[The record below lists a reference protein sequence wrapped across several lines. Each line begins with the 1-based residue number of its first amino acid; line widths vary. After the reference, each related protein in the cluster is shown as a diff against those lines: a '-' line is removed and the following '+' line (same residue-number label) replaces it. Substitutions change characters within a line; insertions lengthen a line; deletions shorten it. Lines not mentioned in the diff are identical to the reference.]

1 MTPTMT
7 ERGLTGAGRD
17 VVGPLVLGAWDAF
30 LGVAR
35 SADLQRRTRLQG
47 WRGQEVCVHLGVW
60 DDYAALEG
68 LVAAARA
75 GGAVAAAVPDV
86 DAANARVTQ
95 AHRGAPRA
103 EVMAALERHRE
114 AVRAYLETAPR
125 SLDDAPTPGPVGLL
139 PLLTTILA
147 EAYELAV
154 HALDLR
160 DAGAGDPPPA
170 LLDAGLAALA
180 EVTGAL
186 AAAHGVSGGAA
197 LVTSAGGWRFDAGE
211 DGWRVERV
219 AARSN
224 PAGPVVRG
232 EAAVLLDASAGRAN
246 PVGLL
251 ARRKLA
257 LSDAAGL
264 LSLAPLVDVA
274 PNVPGGPLLRVAA
287 RTLSG
292 AAGLLTR
299 RR

>member
-1 MTPTMT
+1 MTR
-7 ERGLTGAGRD
+7 RGLSGAGRE
-17 VVGPLVLGAWDAF
+17 VVGPLVLGAWEGF
-30 LGVAR
+30 LGVAQ
-35 SADLQRRTRLQG
+35 SADLQRRTRLPG
-47 WRGQEVCVHLGVW
+47 WRAQEVCVHLGVW
-60 DDYAALEG
+60 DDYAALDG

-75 GGAVAAAVPDV
+75 RGTGSLPDV
-86 DAANARVTQ
+86 DAANARVTR
-95 AHRGAPRA
+95 AHRAAPRA
-103 EVMAALERHRE
+103 DVLAALERHRD
-114 AVRAYLETAPR
+114 AVRGYLSDIPEA
-125 SLDDAPTPGPVGLL
+125 LDDAPTPGPVGVL

-160 DAGAGDPPPA
+160 DAGAADPPPA

-186 AAAHGVSGGAA
+186 AAVHGVRGGAA
-197 LVTSAGGWRFDAGE
+197 LVTPEGGWRFDAGE

-219 AARSN
+219 PARAQ
-224 PAGPVVRG
+224 PAGAVVRG
-232 EAAVLLDASAGRAN
+232 EAVALLDASAGRAN

-251 ARRKLA
+251 ARRKLGI
-257 LSDAAGL
+257 SDAAGL
-264 LSLAPLVDVA
+264 LTLAPLVDVA

>member
-1 MTPTMT
+1 MTRTMT
-7 ERGLTGAGRD
+7 HRGLSGAGRE
-17 VVGPLVLGAWDAF
+17 VVAPVVLGAWDSF
-30 LGVAR
+30 LSVAQGT
-35 SADLQRRTRLQG
+35 DLQRRTRLPG
-47 WRGQEVCVHLGVW
+47 WRAQEVCVHLGVW
-60 DDYAALEG
+60 DDYAALDG

-75 GGAVAAAVPDV
+75 GGTGPVPDV
-86 DAANARVTQ
+86 DAANAGVTQ
-95 AHRGAPRA
+95 AHRAAPRA
-103 EVMAALERHRE
+103 EVLAALERHRN
-114 AVRAYLETAPR
+114 AVRAYLSDAPPT
-125 SLDDAPTPGPVGLL
+125 LDDAPTPGPVGVL

-186 AAAHGVSGGAA
+186 AAAHGVRGGAA
-197 LVTSAGGWRFDAGE
+197 LVTPEGGWRFHAGE
-211 DGWRVERV
+211 DGWRVDRV
-219 AARSN
+219 PARSQ

-232 EAAVLLDASAGRAN
+232 EAAVLLDASAGRVN

-251 ARRKLA
+251 ARRKLG

-264 LSLAPLVDVA
+264 LALAPLVDVA

>member
-1 MTPTMT
+1 MTH
-7 ERGLTGAGRD
+7 RGLSGAGRE

-35 SADLQRRTRLQG
+35 AAQLDRPTRLPG
-47 WRGQEVCVHLGVW
+47 WCAQEVCVHLGVW
-60 DDYAALEG
+60 DDYAALDG
-68 LVAAARA
+68 LVAAANS
-75 GGAVAAAVPDV
+75 GGTGTVPDV

-95 AHRGAPRA
+95 AHRAAPRA
-103 EVMAALERHRE
+103 AVLAALERHRD
-114 AVRAYLETAPR
+114 AVRRYLDTAPLV
-125 SLDDAPTPGPVGLL
+125 LDEAPTPGPVGVL

-160 DAGAGDPPPA
+160 EAGAGDPPPA
-170 LLDAGLAALA
+170 LLDAGLAGLA

-186 AAAHGVSGGAA
+186 AAAHGVLGGAS
-197 LVTSAGGWRFDAGE
+197 LVTPEGGWRFDADQ
-211 DGWRVERV
+211 DGWSVERV
-219 AARSN
+219 TPRSEQ
-224 PAGPVVRG
+224 AGPVVRG
-232 EAAVLLDASAGRAN
+232 DAEVVLDASAGRAN

-251 ARRKLA
+251 ARRRLG

-299 RR
+299 HR

>member
-1 MTPTMT
+1 MTRTMT
-7 ERGLTGAGRD
+7 HRGLSGAGRE

-30 LGVAR
+30 LVVAQE
-35 SADLQRRTRLQG
+35 SDLQRRTRLPG
-47 WRGQEVCVHLGVW
+47 WRAHEVCVHLGVW
-60 DDYAALEG
+60 DDYAALDG

-75 GGAVAAAVPDV
+75 GGTGAVPDV

-95 AHRGAPRA
+95 AHRAAPRG
-103 EVMAALERHRE
+103 EVLAALERHRA
-114 AVRAYLETAPR
+114 AVRAYLETAPLP
-125 SLDDAPTPGPVGLL
+125 LDLAPTPGPVGVL

-160 DAGAGDPPPA
+160 DAGAADPPPA

-186 AAAHGVSGGAA
+186 AAAHGVVGGAA
-197 LVTSAGGWRFDAGE
+197 LVTPEGGWRFEAGE
-211 DGWRVERV
+211 DGWRVDHLP
-219 AARSN
+219 ARSN

-232 EAAVLLDASAGRAN
+232 EAAAVLDASAGRAN

-251 ARRKLA
+251 ARRKLG

-264 LSLAPLVDVA
+264 LSLAPLVEVA

>member
-1 MTPTMT
+1 MTRTLT
-7 ERGLTGAGRD
+7 HRGLSGAGRD
-17 VVGPLVLGAWDAF
+17 VVAPLVLRAWDGF
-30 LGVAR
+30 LLVAG
-35 SADLQRRTRLQG
+35 AAQLDRRTRLPG
-47 WRGQEVCVHLGVW
+47 WRAQEVCVHLGAW
-60 DDYAALEG
+60 DDYAALDG

-75 GGAVAAAVPDV
+75 GGTGPVPDV

-95 AHRGAPRA
+95 THRAAPRA
-103 EVMAALERHRE
+103 AVLAALERHRD
-114 AVRAYLETAPR
+114 AVQAYLEDAPKA
-125 SLDDAPTPGPVGLL
+125 LDDAPTPSPVGVL

-186 AAAHGVSGGAA
+186 AAAHAVRGGAA
-197 LVTSAGGWRFDAGE
+197 LATPEGGWRFAAGE
-211 DGWRVERV
+211 NGWQVERV
-219 AARSN
+219 RAHCD

-251 ARRKLA
+251 ARRKLG

-264 LSLAPLVDVA
+264 LALAPLVDVA
-274 PNVPGGPLLRVAA
+274 PNVPGGPLLGVAA

>member
-1 MTPTMT
+1 MTGTMT
-7 ERGLTGAGRD
+7 HRGLTGAGRD
-17 VVGPLVLGAWDAF
+17 AVGPLVLGAWDAF
-30 LGVAR
+30 LVVAR
-35 SADLQRRTRLQG
+35 SADLQRRTRLPG
-47 WRGQEVCVHLGVW
+47 WRAQEVCVHLGVW
-60 DDYAALEG
+60 DDYAALDG

-75 GGAVAAAVPDV
+75 GGPGGVPDV

-95 AHRGAPRA
+95 AHRAAPRA
-103 EVMAALERHRE
+103 EVLAALERHRD
-114 AVRAYLETAPR
+114 AVRSYLRTAPR
-125 SLDDAPTPGPVGLL
+125 SLDEAPTPGPVGVL

-160 DAGAGDPPPA
+160 DAGAADPPPA

-197 LVTSAGGWRFDAGE
+197 LVAPEGGWLFDASR
-211 DGWRVERV
+211 DGWSVERV
-219 AARSN
+219 AARST
-224 PAGPVVRG
+224 PAGPVVRA

-257 LSDAAGL
+257 LSDATGL
-264 LSLAPLVDVA
+264 LSLAPLVEVA

>member
-1 MTPTMT
+1 MTH
-7 ERGLTGAGRD
+7 RGLSGAGRE

-35 SADLQRRTRLQG
+35 AVQLDRRTRLPG
-47 WRGQEVCVHLGVW
+47 WRAQEVCVHLGVW
-60 DDYAALEG
+60 DDYAALDG
-68 LVAAARA
+68 LVAAANS
-75 GGAVAAAVPDV
+75 GGTGTVPDV

-95 AHRGAPRA
+95 AHRAAPRA
-103 EVMAALERHRE
+103 DVLAALERHRD
-114 AVRAYLETAPR
+114 AVRRYLDTAPLV
-125 SLDDAPTPGPVGLL
+125 LDEAPTPGPVGVL

-147 EAYELAV
+147 ETYELAV

-160 DAGAGDPPPA
+160 EAGAGDPPPA
-170 LLDAGLAALA
+170 LLDAGLAGLA

-186 AAAHGVSGGAA
+186 AAAHGVLGGAS
-197 LVTSAGGWRFDAGE
+197 LVTPEGGWRFDADQ
-211 DGWRVERV
+211 DGWSVERV
-219 AARSN
+219 TPRSD

-232 EAAVLLDASAGRAN
+232 DAGVLLDASAGRAN

-251 ARRKLA
+251 ARRRLG

-292 AAGLLTR
+292 AAGLLVR

>member
-1 MTPTMT
+1 
-7 ERGLTGAGRD
+7 
-17 VVGPLVLGAWDAF
+17 
-30 LGVAR
+30 
-35 SADLQRRTRLQG
+35 
-47 WRGQEVCVHLGVW
+47 
-60 DDYAALEG
+60 
-68 LVAAARA
+68 VAAARA
-75 GGAVAAAVPDV
+75 GGTGPVPDV

-95 AHRGAPRA
+95 AHRAAPRA
-103 EVMAALERHRE
+103 DVLAALERHRD
-114 AVRAYLETAPR
+114 AVRAYVDDAPR
-125 SLDDAPTPGPVGLL
+125 SLDDAPTPGPVGVL
-139 PLLTTILA
+139 PMLTTILA

-160 DAGAGDPPPA
+160 DAGAGEPPPA

-186 AAAHGVSGGAA
+186 AAAHGVRGGAA
-197 LVTSAGGWRFDAGE
+197 LLTPEGGWRFDAGE
-211 DGWRVERV
+211 DGWQVERV
-219 AARSN
+219 AARSS
-224 PAGPVVRG
+224 PAGAVVRG
-232 EAAVLLDASAGRAN
+232 EAAILLDASAGRAN

-251 ARRKLA
+251 ARRKLG

>member
-1 MTPTMT
+1 MT
-7 ERGLTGAGRD
+7 
-17 VVGPLVLGAWDAF
+17 PLVLGAWDAF
-30 LGVAR
+30 LGVAQ
-35 SADLQRRTRLQG
+35 STDLQRRTRVPG
-47 WRGQEVCVHLGVW
+47 WRAQEVCVHLGAW
-60 DDYAALEG
+60 GDYAALEG

-75 GGAVAAAVPDV
+75 GGTGPLPDV
-86 DAANARVTQ
+86 DAANARVTS
-95 AHRGAPRA
+95 AHRAAPRA
-103 EVMAALERHRE
+103 EVLAALERHRD
-114 AVRAYLETAPR
+114 AVRAYLTDVSPT
-125 SLDDAPTPGPVGLL
+125 LDDAPTPGPVGVL

-154 HALDLR
+154 HALDVR

-186 AAAHGVSGGAA
+186 AAAHGVRGGAA
-197 LVTSAGGWRFDAGE
+197 LVTPEGGWRFDADE

-219 AARSN
+219 SARCQQ
-224 PAGPVVRG
+224 AGPVVRG

-251 ARRKLA
+251 ARRKLG

-264 LSLAPLVDVA
+264 LALAPLVDVA
-274 PNVPGGPLLRVAA
+274 PNIPGGPLLRVAS

>member
-1 MTPTMT
+1 MTATNT
-7 ERGLTGAGRD
+7 IGGITRAGRD
-17 VVGPLVLGAWDAF
+17 EVRPIVLAAWDAF
-30 LGVAR
+30 LGVVQ
-35 SADLQRRTRLQG
+35 SADLQRRTRLPG

-60 DDYAALEG
+60 DDYAALDD

-75 GGAVAAAVPDV
+75 GGSGPVPDV

-95 AHRGAPRA
+95 AHQAAPRV
-103 EVMAALERHRE
+103 EVLAALARHRD
-114 AVRAYLETAPR
+114 AVRTYLEDAPLA
-125 SLDDAPTPGPVGLL
+125 LDPAPTPSPVGVL

-160 DAGAGDPPPA
+160 DSGAGHPPDA
-170 LLDAGLAALA
+170 LLDAGLLALA

-186 AAAHGVSGGAA
+186 AAMHGVSGGAA
-197 LVTSAGGWRFDAGE
+197 LVTPEGGWRFGSDGETWTVSRVQGDA
-211 DGWRVERV
+211 DQ
-219 AARSN
+219 
-224 PAGPVVRG
+224 AGPVVRG

-251 ARRKLA
+251 ARRKLR

-274 PNVPGGPLLRVAA
+274 PNLPGGPLLRLAA

-292 AAGLLTR
+292 AAGLLTLR
-299 RR
+299 R

>member
-1 MTPTMT
+1 
-7 ERGLTGAGRD
+7 
-17 VVGPLVLGAWDAF
+17 
-30 LGVAR
+30 
-35 SADLQRRTRLQG
+35 
-47 WRGQEVCVHLGVW
+47 
-60 DDYAALEG
+60 
-68 LVAAARA
+68 
-75 GGAVAAAVPDV
+75 V

-95 AHRGAPRA
+95 AHRAAPRGD
-103 EVMAALERHRE
+103 VLAALERHRDG
-114 AVRAYLETAPR
+114 VRGYLESAPAA
-125 SLDDAPTPGPVGLL
+125 LDQALTPGPVGAL

-186 AAAHGVSGGAA
+186 AAAHGVRGGAA
-197 LVTSAGGWRFDAGE
+197 LVAPEGGWRFDADEG
-211 DGWRVERV
+211 GWRVERLP
-219 AARSN
+219 ARSA
-224 PAGPVVRG
+224 PAGPVVCG
-232 EAAVLLDASAGRAN
+232 EAAALLDASAGRAN

-251 ARRKLA
+251 ARRRLA

-264 LSLAPLVDVA
+264 LALAPLVDVA

-292 AAGLLTR
+292 AAGLLTGR
-299 RR
+299 R

>member
-1 MTPTMT
+1 MTQ
-7 ERGLTGAGRD
+7 RGLSGAGRD

-30 LGVAR
+30 LRVAR
-35 SADLQRRTRLQG
+35 STDLQRRTRLPG

-60 DDYAALEG
+60 DDYAALDG
-68 LVAAARA
+68 LVAAAR
-75 GGAVAAAVPDV
+75 GGGTGELPDV
-86 DAANARVTQ
+86 DAANARVAQ
-95 AHRGAPRA
+95 AHRAAPRA
-103 EVMAALERHRE
+103 DVLAALERHRDG
-114 AVRAYLETAPR
+114 VRAYLADAPKA
-125 SLDDAPTPGPVGLL
+125 LDDAPTPGPVGML

-186 AAAHGVSGGAA
+186 AAAHGVRGGAA
-197 LVTSAGGWRFDAGE
+197 LVTPEGGWCFDADE
-211 DGWRVERV
+211 DGWRVDHLP
-219 AARSN
+219 ARSQ
-224 PAGPVVRG
+224 PAGAVVRG
-232 EAAVLLDASAGRAN
+232 EAPVLLDASAGRAN

-251 ARRKLA
+251 ARRKLGI
-257 LSDAAGL
+257 SDAAGL
-264 LSLAPLVDVA
+264 LALAPLVDVA
-274 PNVPGGPLLRVAA
+274 PNIPGGPLLRVAA